1 MISVKDL
8 IKTSNGTRIL
18 RGVSFEV
25 PPQTVL
31 GIIGASGSGK
41 TTLLR
46 CLNGLERIDGGM
58 IEADGLRLEPN
69 LSRSEYN
76 RRVNELRRKVGT
88 VFQHL
93 YLFPHLTVLGNVIEA
108 PTRATVP
115 HPKAISEAYELLESV
130 GLKEKARRYPES
142 LSGGEQ
148 QRVAI
153 ARALA
158 MHPALLMFDEPTS
171 ALDPKRSAG
180 LRSLL
185 RGFVERGHTMVI
197 VSHSIG
203 FLEGLA
209 DQLLYMEAGEVVE
222 AGATDL
228 VLNSLRDPRTKD
240 FVEQAKC
247 GIAAKPDSS
256 ASGFSDLSCSR
267 KSHGLISGHTNPP
280 EPCASKAVAE
290 QSASREIH

>member
-1 MISVKDL
+1 MISVTNL
-8 IKTSNGTRIL
+8 IKNANGTRIL
-18 RGVSFEV
+18 RGVTFEV
-25 PPQTVL
+25 ETRTVL

-46 CLNGLERIDGGM
+46 CLNGLERIDGGA
-58 IEADGLRLEPN
+58 IECADVRLESSLPKN
-69 LSRSEYN
+69 EYA
-76 RRVNELRRKVGT
+76 RRVTDLRQKVGT

-93 YLFPHLTVLGNVIEA
+93 YLFPHLTVLGNIVEA
-108 PTRATVP
+108 PTHVQRVP
-115 HPKAISEAYELLESV
+115 RKQAEDEAYQLLESV
-130 GLKEKARRYPES
+130 GLKEKARRYPET

-158 MHPALLMFDEPTS
+158 MHPKLLMFDEPTS

-185 RGFVERGHTMVI
+185 RGFVERGQTMVI

-209 DQLLYMEAGEVVE
+209 DHLLYMEQGEIVE
-222 AGATDL
+222 QGPAEQL
-228 VLNSLRDPRTKD
+228 LNSPTDPRTKD
-240 FVEQAKC
+240 FVAQAK
-247 GIAAKPDSS
+247 
-256 ASGFSDLSCSR
+256 
-267 KSHGLISGHTNPP
+267 
-280 EPCASKAVAE
+280 
-290 QSASREIH
+290 

>member
-1 MISVKDL
+1 MITVKDL
-8 IKTSNGTRIL
+8 IKQANGTRIL

-25 PPQTVL
+25 GPQTVL
-31 GIIGASGSGK
+31 GVIGASGSGK

-46 CLNGLERIDGGM
+46 CLNGLERIDAGV
-58 IEADGLRLEPN
+58 IECENVHLDAK
-69 LSRSEYN
+69 LSEHEYS
-76 RRVNELRRKVGT
+76 RRVKELRRKVGT

-93 YLFPHLTVLGNVIEA
+93 YLFPHLTVLGNIIEA
-108 PTRATVP
+108 PTHVLRVP
-115 HPKAISEAYELLESV
+115 RKKAESEAFELLESV
-130 GLKEKARRYPES
+130 GLKQAARRYPES

-171 ALDPKRSAG
+171 ALDPKRSSG

-185 RGFVERGHTMVI
+185 SGFVTRGHTMVI

-209 DQLLYMEAGEVVE
+209 DQLLYMEGGEVVE
-222 AGATDL
+222 FGATDRI
-228 VLNSLRDPRTKD
+228 LNSPQDPRTKD
-240 FVEQAKC
+240 FIQQA
-247 GIAAKPDSS
+247 
-256 ASGFSDLSCSR
+256 
-267 KSHGLISGHTNPP
+267 
-280 EPCASKAVAE
+280 
-290 QSASREIH
+290 Q

>member
-8 IKTSNGTRIL
+8 VKQANGTRIL
-18 RGVSFEV
+18 RGVSFAV
-25 PPQTVL
+25 APQTVL

-46 CLNGLERIDGGM
+46 CLNGLERIDGGA
-58 IEADGLRLEPN
+58 IECEDVHLDAN
-69 LSRSEYN
+69 LSEHEYS
-76 RRVNELRRKVGT
+76 RRVKELRRKVGT

-93 YLFPHLTVLGNVIEA
+93 YLFPHLTVLGNIIEA
-108 PTRATVP
+108 PTHVL
-115 HPKAISEAYELLESV
+115 HVSKEKAEAEARELLYSV
-130 GLKEKARRYPES
+130 GLSDKARRYPES

-197 VSHSIG
+197 VSHAIG
-203 FLEGLA
+203 FLDGLA
-209 DQLLYMEAGEVVE
+209 DRLLYMENGEVIE
-222 AGATDL
+222 HGDTDKI
-228 VLNSLRDPRTKD
+228 VNSPSDPRTKD
-240 FVEQAKC
+240 FVQQAK
-247 GIAAKPDSS
+247 
-256 ASGFSDLSCSR
+256 
-267 KSHGLISGHTNPP
+267 
-280 EPCASKAVAE
+280 
-290 QSASREIH
+290 

>member
-1 MISVKDL
+1 MIQVTNL
-8 IKTSNGTRIL
+8 IKNANGARIL
-18 RGVSFEV
+18 RGVSFDV
-25 PPQTVL
+25 PSKTVL

-46 CLNGLERIDGGM
+46 CLNGLERIDGGK
-58 IEADGLRLEPN
+58 IHCDEVELDAS
-69 LSRSEYN
+69 LSKHEYA

-93 YLFPHLTVLGNVIEA
+93 YLFPHLSVLGNIIEA
-108 PTRATVP
+108 PTHVLKRAR
-115 HPKAISEAYELLESV
+115 KQAEIEALQLLESV
-130 GLKEKARRYPES
+130 GLKEKARRFPES

-171 ALDPKRSAG
+171 ALDPKRSVS
-180 LRSLL
+180 LRALL

-209 DQLLYMEAGEVVE
+209 DQMMYMEGGEVVE
-222 AGATDL
+222 CGDAAQI
-228 VLNSLRDPRTKD
+228 LNSPLDPRTKD
-240 FVEQAKC
+240 FIAQAK
-247 GIAAKPDSS
+247 
-256 ASGFSDLSCSR
+256 
-267 KSHGLISGHTNPP
+267 
-280 EPCASKAVAE
+280 
-290 QSASREIH
+290 